1 MSELSNRTKKIVHYL
16 YKSREAL
23 EVCDMLETECGT
35 EALSCSSWSP
45 EQMERIHFA
54 VLKLANGS
62 SMDLDS
68 AIQLAQLDWRDL
80 IMSAGFGKDTRV
92 HEIWA
97 KENVH

>member
-1 MSELSNRTKKIVHYL
+1 MSELSNRTKKIVHDF

-35 EALSCSSWSP
+35 EALYFRGWSP

-54 VLKLANGS
+54 VLKLAKEN

-80 IMSAGFGKDTRV
+80 LMSAGFGNDTKA

-97 KENVH
+97 KENAH